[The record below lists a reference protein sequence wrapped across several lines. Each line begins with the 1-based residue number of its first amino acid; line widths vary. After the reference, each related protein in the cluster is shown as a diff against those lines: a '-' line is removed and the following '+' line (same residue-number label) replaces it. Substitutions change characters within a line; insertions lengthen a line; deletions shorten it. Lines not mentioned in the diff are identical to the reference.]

1 VTQGVLLGLAAA
13 LCWGLTDLIAA
24 IAARRVGTLRAAAA
38 SLSTSLVVLGSLLV
52 ASGPTLPLEVAD
64 VLRIGAMGAL
74 AALSTLSLWSGLRR
88 GPMTVVS
95 PVAAS
100 TGAATVVLAWLV
112 LGEEP
117 RPLQWLAVPAAAVG
131 CMLASTSSV
140 AGRRLSIVGRGPLF
154 ALVAVAG
161 FAVVAIGLREPID
174 NVGWLLTIVVA
185 RIVNTAV
192 VWIVLGASV
201 GWGARTS
208 PAGPPDAVP
217 DVPAA
222 AAVPGAPSAWSGW
235 RFRLLL
241 LASGVFDAIGF
252 SAFALG
258 FQVAPVWLI
267 GLLSSFAPVIGVLGG
282 LLLFGERPARR
293 QKAGAVAI
301 GLAVVF
307 VAIG

>member
-1 VTQGVLLGLAAA
+1 
-13 LCWGLTDLIAA
+13 
-24 IAARRVGTLRAAAA
+24 
-38 SLSTSLVVLGSLLV
+38 
-52 ASGPTLPLEVAD
+52 

-222 AAVPGAPSAWSGW
+222 AAVPDVPAAAAVPGAPSAWSGW

>member
-1 VTQGVLLGLAAA
+1 VTEGVLLGLAAA

-95 PVAAS
+95 PVAAT

-131 CMLASTSSV
+131 CMLASTTAV
-140 AGRRLSIVGRGPLF
+140 PGRRPSLVGRGPLF

-161 FAVVAIGLREPID
+161 FSVVAVGLREPIRD
-174 NVGWLLTIVVA
+174 VGWLLTIVVA

-192 VWIVLGASV
+192 VWIVLAASV
-201 GWGARTS
+201 GWDARTPPPGPPGPVPEVPTS
-208 PAGPPDAVP
+208 AGP
-217 DVPAA
+217 
-222 AAVPGAPSAWSGW
+222 GTSSAWSGW
-235 RFRLLL
+235 RFWLLL
-241 LASGVFDAIGF
+241 LASGVFDAMGF
-252 SAFALG
+252 SAFAFG

-267 GLLSSFAPVIGVLGG
+267 GLLSSFAPVVGVLGG

-293 QKAGAVAI
+293 QKVGAVAI

-307 VAIG
+307 VALG